1 MSKTRIVYT
10 IPNFKTAGSQH
21 VMLSLYR
28 RVDRFLFDPY
38 ICVEKY
44 PEKIPEDVPMD
55 RRLVFEWGGN
65 TFEDVRKFSY
75 LLTTHKIDIVHSW
88 DYKSNYL
95 EPLASKIAGAKYVY
109 TKKNSSWSKRWMLK
123 SFLSD
128 HIAYDNP
135 EMKKSFYRSKIYRK
149 KITFVPH
156 GVDTSIFKPQEKMP
170 TEFFNLV
177 CIGNIENNKNQL
189 FIIKALQQLP
199 PNVVLHLYGKE
210 DVSYKEIL
218 EQYILSN
225 NLEKRI
231 HFHGYIDNSTIPEIF
246 RKIHVFILASIK
258 EGMPVSIM
266 EALACGIP
274 VLCSDSG
281 GGSKFVLRGGGGYIF
296 DSNNIEGIISHLKRL
311 IRNPDEF
318 NTLSL
323 KGRENIVRN
332 FSVKNE
338 ISSYHKIYLKI
349 RGLN

>member
-1 MSKTRIVYT
+1 MSRTRIVYT

-21 VMLSLYR
+21 VVLSLYR

-65 TFEDVRKFSY
+65 AFEDVRNFSY
-75 LLTTHKIDIVHSW
+75 LLSTHKIDIVHSW

-95 EPLASKIAGAKYVY
+95 EPLASKIAGVSYLY
-109 TKKNSSWSKRWMLK
+109 TKKNSSWSKRWILK

-135 EMKKSFYRSKIYRK
+135 EMKESFFSSRIYKK

-156 GVDTSIFKPQEKMP
+156 GVDTNVFKPLEKIP

-189 FIIKALQQLP
+189 FIIKALKDLP
-199 PNVVLHLYGKE
+199 DNFILHLYGKE
-210 DVSYKEIL
+210 DSDYKKLL
-218 EQYILSN
+218 EQYILST
-225 NLEKRI
+225 NLGKRI
-231 HFHGYIDNSTIPEIF
+231 QFHGYIDNSRLPEIF
-246 RKIHVFILASIK
+246 RKIDVFVLASKK

-266 EALACGIP
+266 ESLACGIP
-274 VLCSDSG
+274 ILCSDSG
-281 GGSKFVLRGGGGYIF
+281 GGAKFVLSGGGGYIF
-296 DSNNIEGIISHLKRL
+296 DLANVRMMINHLERLAQNPEESILLSLEGRKNIE
-311 IRNPDEF
+311 N
-318 NTLSL
+318 NLSVQ
-323 KGRENIVRN
+323 K
-332 FSVKNE
+332 E
-338 ISSYHKIYLKI
+338 ISSYEKLYLMVK
-349 RGLN
+349 